1 MFHSNNVVAHALSQ
15 VSDGTDGS
23 GDDDQS
29 GGGSSAGDDSVA
41 ADSDEGEPG
50 EDSDGDADRNLRKFN
65 SQMKNLAKQDPEFY
79 QYLKAN
85 DKELLAAA
93 EDDDDEDDEDDGD
106 EEVQHSDDE
115 DAEVYDDQ
123 DEETDPAAAENTGEI
138 ITPELFESMQT
149 AASSGGGKN
158 LKALRALVQAF
169 AAAFQQESRNGVRAS
184 PYVITSGVVFQKVVS
199 LCIGSMRHLLDVYF
213 DVKPLPGGA
222 GGSNTRPTASAQW
235 RRGRAV
241 VKTYLSALVHALAD
255 APDPSMCHHLLRHCQ
270 SLLPYFAP
278 FPRLSRLL
286 LKQAL
291 AAWGQKEKVGVQ
303 AFLVIRSMALACPF
317 PFIELTFKGCYIAF
331 GRHTGLAPA
340 STQQRQ
346 QQEFLAQ
353 CVVELYSLDT
363 AAAYEH
369 AFVYLRELAVQMRQG
384 IASKT
389 SAAVSEVTSWSFLN
403 RFSLWGRA
411 ICAMPSKSAG
421 LGDLVYPY
429 VQMAMALLQFVKGAR
444 LSPLRLHIIRACLR
458 VTQHAA
464 VYVPLAPPLLEMFR
478 FPEVAKSS
486 NVTGTA
492 VNMECSIKISATA
505 LRTRAAC
512 DSIVTAAL
520 AMLHKFCCLHAT
532 SVAFPELVLPIH
544 KVTITAAKCSQ

>member
-1 MFHSNNVVAHALSQ
+1 VHDQ
-15 VSDGTDGS
+15 GGGGSDGS
-23 GDDDQS
+23 EEEEES
-29 GGGSSAGDDSVA
+29 GGGSDGEVAASDDGGDDN
-41 ADSDEGEPG
+41 DSDE
-50 EDSDGDADRNLRKFN
+50 DTDQNLRKFN
-65 SQMKNLAKQDPEFY
+65 SQMKNLAKQDPEFF
-79 QYLKAN
+79 QYLQAN
-85 DKELLAAA
+85 DKQLLAAA
-93 EDDDDEDDEDDGD
+93 DDEDEEEEEGGEEEEEEEEDEGDEAGEDGLEDDDGTA
-106 EEVQHSDDE
+106 VRS
-115 DAEVYDDQ
+115 
-123 DEETDPAAAENTGEI
+123 GEI
-138 ITPELFESMQT
+138 ITPELFDSMQA
-149 AASSGGGKN
+149 AASSGGKN
-158 LKALRALVQAF
+158 LKALRALVHAF
-169 AAAFQQESRNGVRAS
+169 AAAFQQETRGGAIKS

-199 LCIGSMRHLLDVYF
+199 LCIGSMGHMFDVYF
-213 DVKPLPGGA
+213 DIKPVPG
-222 GGSNTRPTASAQW
+222 SSSSTNTRPTASAQW

-241 VKTYLSALVHALAD
+241 VKTYLSALIHALTD

-270 SLLPYFAP
+270 ALLPYFAP
-278 FPRLSRLL
+278 FPRLSRQL

-291 AAWGQKEKVGVQ
+291 SAWGQKEKVGVQ
-303 AFLVIRSMALACPF
+303 AFLVIRSLALSCPF
-317 PFIELTFKGCYIAF
+317 PFIELTFKGCYISF
-331 GRHTGLAPA
+331 GRHTGIAPA

-353 CVVELYSLDT
+353 CVVELYSLDA

-411 ICAMPSKSAG
+411 ICAMPSKAGG

-429 VQMAMALLQFVKGAR
+429 VQMAMALLKFVQGAR
-444 LSPLRLHIIRACLR
+444 LAPLRLHIIRACLR
-458 VTQHAA
+458 VSQHSG

-478 FPEVAKSS
+478 FPEVSKSS

-532 SVAFPELVLPIH
+532 SVAFPELMLPLH
-544 KVTITAAKCSQ
+544 KVLHDYRTPDQFAPCLKR

>member
-1 MFHSNNVVAHALSQ
+1 
-15 VSDGTDGS
+15 
-23 GDDDQS
+23 
-29 GGGSSAGDDSVA
+29 
-41 ADSDEGEPG
+41 
-50 EDSDGDADRNLRKFN
+50 
-65 SQMKNLAKQDPEFY
+65 MKNLSKKDPDFY
-79 QYLKAN
+79 QYLKTN
-85 DKELLAAA
+85 DKQLLAAA
-93 EDDDDEDDEDDGD
+93 ADDDDDDADEVDDDDE
-106 EEVQHSDDE
+106 V
-115 DAEVYDDQ
+115 DAE
-123 DEETDPAAAENTGEI
+123 EEFEEEEDVATEEKSGEI
-138 ITPELFESMQT
+138 ITPELFESMQA
-149 AASSGGGKN
+149 AASEGGGKN

-169 AAAFQQESRNGVRAS
+169 AAAFQQDSRGGGSSS

-199 LCIGSMRHLLDVYF
+199 LCIGSMSLMFDVYF
-213 DVKPLPGGA
+213 DVKPVSGG
-222 GGSNTRPTASAQW
+222 GIQTRPTASAQW

-241 VKTYLSALVHALAD
+241 VKTYVTALIHALTD

-270 SLLPYFAP
+270 SLLTYFAP
-278 FPRLSRLL
+278 FPRLSRQL

-303 AFLVIRSMALACPF
+303 AFLLIRSLALACPY

-331 GRHTGLAPA
+331 GRHTGVAPA

-353 CVVELYSLDT
+353 CVVELYSLDA

-403 RFSLWGRA
+403 RFSLWARA
-411 ICAMPSKSAG
+411 ICSMPSKAGG

-429 VQMAMALLQFVKGAR
+429 VRDVSL
-444 LSPLRLHIIRACLR
+444 PLMTNCNIMKSGTDGHGSLKVHAGRSSCSLKTSHHQSVLEGHPACRR
-458 VTQHAA
+458 VRPPAPNVST
-464 VYVPLAPPLLEMFR
+464 VCSYCFDMLISYVPLAPPLLEMFR
-478 FPEVAKSS
+478 YPEVAKSS
-486 NVTGTA
+486 SVTGTA

-512 DSIVTAAL
+512 DR
-520 AMLHKFCCLHAT
+520 
-532 SVAFPELVLPIH
+532 
-544 KVTITAAKCSQ
+544 

>member
-1 MFHSNNVVAHALSQ
+1 MCSDPHIQ
-15 VSDGTDGS
+15 GSDGTDGS
-23 GDDDQS
+23 GSGSS
-29 GGGSSAGDDSVA
+29 GGDDASEVLDDSGSGDDGAEEENEEEV
-41 ADSDEGEPG
+41 G
-50 EDSDGDADRNLRKFN
+50 RNLRKFN
-65 SQMKNLAKQDPEFY
+65 AQMKNLAKQDPEFY
-79 QYLKAN
+79 QYLKSN
-85 DKELLAAA
+85 DKQLLAAA
-93 EDDDDEDDEDDGD
+93 DEEEEDEGQEEEEEEEEDGD
-106 EEVQHSDDE
+106 EGDVEDEPEEVE
-115 DAEVYDDQ
+115 DVASADK
-123 DEETDPAAAENTGEI
+123 PGEI
-138 ITPELFESMQT
+138 ITPDVFESMQ
-149 AASSGGGKN
+149 AAAAEGNGKN

-169 AAAFQQESRNGVRAS
+169 AAAFQQESRGGGGSS

-199 LCIGSMRHLLDVYF
+199 LCIGSMSRMFDVYF
-213 DVKPLPGGA
+213 DVAPLPG
-222 GGSNTRPTASAQW
+222 SSSSSSRPTASAQW

-241 VKTYLSALVHALAD
+241 VKTYLSALIHALTD

-278 FPRLSRLL
+278 FPRLSRQL

-303 AFLVIRSMALACPF
+303 AFLLIRSLALSCPY
-317 PFIELTFKGCYIAF
+317 PFIELTFKGCYIAY
-331 GRHTGLAPA
+331 GRHTGIAPA
-340 STQQRQ
+340 STQHRQ

-353 CVVELYSLDT
+353 CVVELYSLDA

-411 ICAMPSKSAG
+411 ICSMPGKVGG

-429 VQMAMALLQFVKGAR
+429 IQMAMALLKFMQGAR
-444 LSPLRLHIIRACLR
+444 LAPLRLHIIRACLR
-458 VTQHAA
+458 ITQHAD

-478 FPEVAKSS
+478 YPEVAKSS
-486 NVTGTA
+486 NTTGTA

-532 SVAFPELVLPIH
+532 SVAFPELVLPLH
-544 KVTITAAKCSQ
+544 KVKMWNCTYVLHY